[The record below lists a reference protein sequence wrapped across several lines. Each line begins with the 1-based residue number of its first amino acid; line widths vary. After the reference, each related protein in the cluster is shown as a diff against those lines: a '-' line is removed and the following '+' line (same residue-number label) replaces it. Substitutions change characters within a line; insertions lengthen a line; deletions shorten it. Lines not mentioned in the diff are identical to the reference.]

1 MHPVAIL
8 HLKAVL
14 YCFSVANILFTDS
27 DLVHQP
33 VKTKNLQ
40 DLGAGGG
47 GGCAV
52 YVGSDHCMRII
63 PCFRWTLPLNHE
75 KKTVTQAL
83 RQSKKKG
90 WFRLLLPAL
99 H

>member
-1 MHPVAIL
+1 
-8 HLKAVL
+8 
-14 YCFSVANILFTDS
+14 
-27 DLVHQP
+27 
-33 VKTKNLQ
+33 
-40 DLGAGGG
+40 
-47 GGCAV
+47 V

-75 KKTVTQAL
+75 KKSVTQAL

-90 WFRLLLPAL
+90 WFRLRLPAL